1 MFDSLRDAFREAVSN
16 FKEEIG
22 RDDVPETVD
31 RLLVGMRNEVTDTKA
46 YVRRLEG
53 EIEQAEAKAVRARKE
68 SETARR
74 REGMAQQIGDQET
87 ARVAAE
93 YAAKAER
100 VREVLEQKA
109 LALRKELQLKEAEVA
124 EMMTALK
131 AAMADR
137 DRLTATAG
145 RAQSRNSL
153 SEADD
158 LFAQLD
164 RMAEKIDGTD
174 AQAQAAREIDE
185 TFESTATDP
194 DLEQQFDALED
205 EPDLMSVE
213 DRLEELKR
221 RMGQSD

>member
-68 SETARR
+68 AETALR
-74 REGMAQQIGDQET
+74 REGMAQQIGDEET

-185 TFESTATDP
+185 TFDSTATDP